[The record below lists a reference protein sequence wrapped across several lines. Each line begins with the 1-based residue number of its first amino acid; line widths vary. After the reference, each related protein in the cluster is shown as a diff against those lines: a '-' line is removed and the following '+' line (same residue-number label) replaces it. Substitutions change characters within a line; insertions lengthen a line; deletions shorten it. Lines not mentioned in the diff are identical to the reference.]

1 MCADA
6 DNLLP
11 TAAAARLPEQN
22 EAARTIHILRT
33 KACAGTKEDL
43 DKTENE
49 KNMNRIVFSGIEI
62 HDLWADDL
70 NWAQRL
76 DKIKSAITN
85 FIKIIK
91 PDLG

>member
-1 MCADA
+1 M
-6 DNLLP
+6 
-11 TAAAARLPEQN
+11 
-22 EAARTIHILRT
+22 
-33 KACAGTKEDL
+33 